1 MIPPYAR
8 KYVFAF
14 CSFMGLLVAWQFLSF
29 SQTET
34 EADKVYQQYFQK
46 NYKIFSVHLPDS
58 LDFAGEPVPLN
69 EFDIR
74 ERLDREILVNTY
86 WQSNTLLFHK
96 RAYQWF
102 PVIEPILKKEG
113 VPDDFKYLAVI
124 ESGLMQV
131 VSPSGATGF
140 WQILESTGQHYGL
153 EVSKEV
159 DERYHIEKATIA
171 ACKYLKEAY
180 SLYNNWTLAAAS
192 YNMGMNGLSKQ
203 LERQQVNSYYDLY
216 LNSETERYVLRI
228 AAIKEILSNPQKYG
242 FYLRKQDLYPPLKT
256 YEVAVDSTVKDWAAF
271 AKAQGINYKL
281 LKIFNPWL
289 RQTSMTNT
297 SKKKYTIKLPEK
309 GFIEHDNLLEAAGVR
324 ESDKFYQLDVQEM
337 KEEMAQ
343 SILHIAKAG
352 ETVASLAKKYK
363 VSEKDLR
370 TVNHLKETD
379 AISENQKI
387 IIPNTI
393 TE

>member
-1 MIPPYAR
+1 MISKTTRNY
-8 KYVFAF
+8 FIAF
-14 CSFMGLLVAWQFLSF
+14 CSVIALLTAWQFLTF

-34 EADKVYQQYFQK
+34 EADQVYQQYFQK
-46 NYKIFSVHLPDS
+46 NYKIFSVHLPDK

-69 EFDIR
+69 QFDIR

-102 PVIEPILKKEG
+102 PVIEPILKREG

-153 EVSKEV
+153 EVGKDI
-159 DERYHIEKATIA
+159 DERYHVEKSTVA
-171 ACKYLKEAY
+171 ACKYLKDAY
-180 SLYNNWTLAAAS
+180 AIFNNWTLAAAS

-203 LERQQVNSYYDLY
+203 LERQQVNNYYDLY

-256 YEVAVDSTVKDWAAF
+256 YEVAVDSTVKDLAAF

-289 RQTSMTNT
+289 RQTSLTNS
-297 SKKKYTIKLPEK
+297 SKKKYAIKMPEK
-309 GFIEHDNLLEAAGVR
+309 GFIEHENLLEAAGVR

-352 ETVASLAKKYK
+352 ETVASLAKKYR

-379 AISENQKI
+379 VIKEGQKI
-387 IIPNTI
+387 VIPNSI

>member
-1 MIPPYAR
+1 MA
-8 KYVFAF
+8 
-14 CSFMGLLVAWQFLSF
+14 LLVVWQLFSF
-29 SQTET
+29 SQTER
-34 EADKVYQQYFQK
+34 EANEVYQQYFQK
-46 NYKIFSVHLPDS
+46 NYKIFSVHLPDTLS
-58 LDFAGEPVPLN
+58 FAGEAVPLN

-102 PVIEPILKKEG
+102 PIIEPILKKEG
-113 VPDDFKYLAVI
+113 VPEDFKYLAVI

-140 WQILESTGQHYGL
+140 WQILKSTGEHYGL
-153 EVSKEV
+153 EVSKDV
-159 DERYHIEKATIA
+159 DERYHIEKATVA
-171 ACKYLKEAY
+171 ACDYLKEAY
-180 SLYNNWTLAAAS
+180 ELFGNWTLAAAS

-203 LERQQVNSYYDLY
+203 LNRQRVDNYYDLY
-216 LNSETERYVLRI
+216 LNSETERYVFRI
-228 AAIKEILSNPQKYG
+228 VAVKEILSNPQKYG

-256 YEVAVDSTVKDWAAF
+256 FEVAVDTSISDLAAF
-271 AKAQGINYKL
+271 AKQQGINYKL

-289 RQTSMTNT
+289 RQTNLNNSSQKVYN
-297 SKKKYTIKLPEK
+297 IKLPEK

-324 ESDKFYQLDVQEM
+324 ENDEVYKLDVQEM
-337 KEEMAQ
+337 KEELAQ
-343 SILHIAKAG
+343 NILHLVKNG
-352 ETVASLAKKYK
+352 ETVSSLAKKYK

-370 TVNHLKETD
+370 TINHLGDTD
-379 AISENQKI
+379 VITENQKI

>member
-1 MIPPYAR
+1 MTPPYLK
-8 KYVFAF
+8 KYLFVFTTF
-14 CSFMGLLVAWQFLSF
+14 VGLIVVFKMFSF
-29 SQTET
+29 SQTEV
-34 EADKVYQQYFQK
+34 EADQIYQKYFQK
-46 NYKIFSVHLPDS
+46 NYKIFSVHLPDE
-58 LDFAGEPVPLN
+58 LDFAGEAVPL
-69 EFDIR
+69 EQFDIR

-102 PVIEPILKKEG
+102 PVIEPILKREG

-131 VSPSGATGF
+131 VSPSGAAGF
-140 WQILESTGQHYGL
+140 WQILESTAEHYGL
-153 EVSKEV
+153 EVNKNV
-159 DERYHIEKATIA
+159 DERYNVEKATVA

-180 SLYNNWTLAAAS
+180 EKYNNWTLAAAS

-203 LERQQVNSYYDLY
+203 LERQEVNSYYDLY

-228 AAIKEILSNPQKYG
+228 AAIKELLSHPQQYG

-256 YEVAVDSTVKDWAAF
+256 YEVGVDTAIKDLPVF
-271 AKAQGINYKL
+271 AKSQGINYKL

-289 RQTSMTNT
+289 RQTNLENS
-297 SKKKYTIKLPEK
+297 SRKQYYIKLPEK
-309 GFIEHDNLLEAAGVR
+309 GFIEHESLLEAAGVR
-324 ESDKFYQLDVQEM
+324 ENDKFYQLDMQEM

-343 SILHIAKAG
+343 NILHITKAG
-352 ETVASLAKKYK
+352 ETIASLAKKYN

-370 TVNHLKETD
+370 SVNHLKATD
-379 AISENQKI
+379 VITENQKI
-387 IIPNTI
+387 IIPNSI
-393 TE
+393 TD